1 MDYNRTVATLP
12 PITVVETPEFISR
25 ARKLLTEENREELI
39 GHLAHN
45 PTAGDIVPGTGGI
58 RKIRWR
64 LEGRGKRGGA
74 RIIYFFHNTNV
85 PLFLLTAF
93 AKNERVDL
101 SQRDRNSFARLT
113 KLLIETYRRPKR

>member
-1 MDYNRTVATLP
+1 MASQP
-12 PITVVETPEFISR
+12 PVTVVETPEFISK
-25 ARKLLTEENREELI
+25 AKGLLTEEGREELI
-39 GHLAHN
+39 GHLAYN
-45 PTAGDIVPGTGGI
+45 PTAGDLVPGAGGI

-74 RIIYFFHNTNV
+74 QIIYFFHSAST

-101 SQRDRNSFARLT
+101 SQRDRNSFQRLT
-113 KLLIETYRRPKR
+113 KQLIETYRRSKP

>member
-1 MDYNRTVATLP
+1 MATEP
-12 PITVVETPEFISR
+12 PVTVVETPEFVAR
-25 ARKLLTEENREELI
+25 AKKLLTEEAREELI

-45 PTAGDIVPGTGGI
+45 PTAGDVVPGGGGI
-58 RKIRWR
+58 RKVRWR

-74 RIIYFFHNTNV
+74 RVIYFFHSANV

-101 SQRDRNSFARLT
+101 SQEDRNSFQRLT
-113 KLLIETYRRPKR
+113 KQLVETYRRPKR